1 MAVISSLHRA
11 DRDIISREVTGS
23 RVAVRVTS
31 SNTSIMETVME
42 EILIIQEM
50 VVVEPVIYV
59 VTSGVPI
66 RCANAWEVIFAHAYK
81 IKRNR
86 LYGDADGSCYRL
98 ERNLSLVKAMIF
110 VIGTT
115 IIGLILSPQKLYLV
129 TFFGFC
135 VYVLLAERIQE
146 KEEQGQT
153 SFLVKGHIWI
163 KGVVYHAMLVTAV
176 VLMQYL
182 TGLDQIKKSV
192 VYTFFSGHMAVFAI
206 ICIVAAELLWVLF
219 DKAYFLFQQQYGHYL
234 KINE

>member
-1 MAVISSLHRA
+1 M
-11 DRDIISREVTGS
+11 
-23 RVAVRVTS
+23 
-31 SNTSIMETVME
+31 
-42 EILIIQEM
+42 
-50 VVVEPVIYV
+50 
-59 VTSGVPI
+59 
-66 RCANAWEVIFAHAYK
+66 
-81 IKRNR
+81 
-86 LYGDADGSCYRL
+86 
-98 ERNLSLVKAMIF
+98 
-110 VIGTT
+110 
-115 IIGLILSPQKLYLV
+115 ILSPQKLYLV

-163 KGVVYHAMLVTAV
+163 KGVVYHAMLVIAV

-219 DKAYFLFQQQYGHYL
+219 DKAYLLFQQQYGHYL

>member
-1 MAVISSLHRA
+1 
-11 DRDIISREVTGS
+11 
-23 RVAVRVTS
+23 
-31 SNTSIMETVME
+31 
-42 EILIIQEM
+42 
-50 VVVEPVIYV
+50 
-59 VTSGVPI
+59 
-66 RCANAWEVIFAHAYK
+66 
-81 IKRNR
+81 
-86 LYGDADGSCYRL
+86 
-98 ERNLSLVKAMIF
+98 MIF

-115 IIGLILSPQKLYLV
+115 IIGLILSPQKMYLV

-163 KGVVYHAMLVTAV
+163 KGVVYHAMLVIAV

-192 VYTFFSGHMAVFAI
+192 VYTFFSGHMAVFAL

>member
-1 MAVISSLHRA
+1 MHIRSKEIAYMGMLMAVAI
-11 DRDIISREVTGS
+11 VF
-23 RVAVRVTS
+23 
-31 SNTSIMETVME
+31 
-42 EILIIQEM
+42 ILIGCYFD
-50 VVVEPVIYV
+50 VS
-59 VTSGVPI
+59 T
-66 RCANAWEVIFAHAYK
+66 IFFLASASF
-81 IKRNR
+81 
-86 LYGDADGSCYRL
+86 LAGCV

-163 KGVVYHAMLVTAV
+163 KGVVYHAMLVIAV